1 MISHSKDQFKK
12 NLKNQK
18 NFILFS
24 EFKISNSDPTQFFIE
39 YAKNK
44 NYGFLFESVEKEV
57 LRGRYTI
64 CGHTPQIII
73 KDDKKKL
80 YILTSKSSKSLK
92 NKNPLTE
99 IEKLIK
105 NLKFNNSNKVPHMSS
120 AFFGYFGYETI
131 HYVEK
136 ISRRKKKDDLML
148 PNSILF
154 LPKFI
159 IIYDNKKNKITISSP
174 VISKDAKDM

>member
-12 NLKNQK
+12 NLKNKK

-73 KDDKKKL
+73 KDDKQKL
-80 YILTSKSSKSLK
+80 HILTSKSSKSLK

-99 IEKLIK
+99 IENLIK

-159 IIYDNKKNKITISSP
+159 IIYDNKKNKITIS
-174 VISKDAKDM
+174 K

>member
-1 MISHSKDQFKK
+1 MI
-12 NLKNQK
+12 
-18 NFILFS
+18 
-24 EFKISNSDPTQFFIE
+24 IE
-39 YAKNK
+39 N
-44 NYGFLFESVEKEV
+44 
-57 LRGRYTI
+57 
-64 CGHTPQIII
+64 
-73 KDDKKKL
+73 
-80 YILTSKSSKSLK
+80 
-92 NKNPLTE
+92 
-99 IEKLIK
+99 LIK

-159 IIYDNKKNKITISSP
+159 IIYDNKKIK
-174 VISKDAKDM
+174 

>member
-1 MISHSKDQFKK
+1 MISHSKDQFKN
-12 NLKNQK
+12 NLKNKK

-24 EFKISNSDPTQFFIE
+24 EFKISNSDPTKFFIE
-39 YAKNK
+39 YAMNK

-73 KDDKKKL
+73 KDDKQKL
-80 YILTSKSSKSLK
+80 HILTSKSSKSLK

-99 IEKLIK
+99 IENLIK

-136 ISRRKKKDDLML
+136 NIKTKKER
-148 PNSILF
+148 
-154 LPKFI
+154 
-159 IIYDNKKNKITISSP
+159 
-174 VISKDAKDM
+174 